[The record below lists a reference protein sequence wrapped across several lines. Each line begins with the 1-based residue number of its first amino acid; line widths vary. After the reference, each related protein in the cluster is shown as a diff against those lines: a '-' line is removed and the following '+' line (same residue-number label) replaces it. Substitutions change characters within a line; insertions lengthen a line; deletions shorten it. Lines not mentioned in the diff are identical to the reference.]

1 MNVRSQS
8 NRWTS
13 EKVTTTNTKNVT
25 PTPSKDKA
33 KETMGAK
40 INITLFALAGI
51 IVSFENNLT
60 PSAKGW
66 SNPNIPTTLG
76 PFLYCTAAITFLSK

>member
-1 MNVRSQS
+1 QPAMI
-8 NRWTS
+8 TPYIES
-13 EKVTTTNTKNVT
+13 EDMAKIYKIPTFISARTKFSDIGIT
-25 PTPSKDKA
+25 LHATKDKA
-33 KETMGAK
+33 KETIGAK

-51 IVSFENNLT
+51 IVSLENSLT

-76 PFLYCTAAITFLSK
+76 P